1 MINYKSEEVKSS
13 FEIAHDVEVHFSCS
27 AMFKGDYFVFGGREN
42 QSSVRRLFIN
52 CKKKAES

>member
-13 FEIAHDVEVHFSCS
+13 FQIADDVEVHFSCS

-42 QSSVRRLFIN
+42 QSSVRRFFNN
-52 CKKKAES
+52 CEKKAES